1 MSRWAHDLVDVNVKI
16 LRSAGEP
23 IRTGQINREAAKIFG
38 NEWTDS
44 TKRNLAHIRTAL
56 RELGVLSHPKYGFW
70 GLMPDADEKLA
81 PLQGLVD
88 DEVYKL
94 YKP

>member
-38 NEWTDS
+38 NEWSDS
-44 TKRNLAHIRTAL
+44 AKRNLGYMRTAL
-56 RELGVLSHPKYGFW
+56 RELGILSHPKYGFW
-70 GLMPDADEKLA
+70 GLMPNANEKLA
-81 PLQGLVD
+81 PLKDLVD